1 MAFRWPTI
9 AEVGAKVAAC
19 LAEGDE
25 DAGRR
30 LAFRFVEQFD
40 KADEADRHRM
50 VLQAPPPTGERRF
63 DALLASVV
71 EYSCVHHGVIPPS
84 WVNDS
89 SRFLDEWWFVSG
101 VGSLHA
107 NAVVHSPISFKRRGV
122 FIAQDSLTYA

>member
-9 AEVGAKVAAC
+9 AEVGAEVAHW
-19 LAEGDE
+19 LAENDE
-25 DAGRR
+25 DSARR

-40 KADEADRHRM
+40 KADQADRQRM
-50 VLQAPPPTGERRF
+50 VEIAPLPTGDRRY

-71 EYSCVHHGVIPPS
+71 EYSCVHHDMVPPT
-84 WVNDS
+84 WVDDP

-101 VGSLHA
+101 IRSLHA

-122 FIAQDSLTYA
+122 FITEDSLTYA